1 MVKKSLCQNKGT
13 KTNLTQDN
21 PGLSGLPG
29 LPLTQDYHNRAL
41 NNWTQVHGSFVACV
55 LYGNTET
62 KMVDF
67 TPGHKIERSN
77 IQLFTSMAQRNKIK
91 APIYFICPVL
101 VTC

>member
-21 PGLSGLPG
+21 PGLPG
-29 LPLTQDYHNRAL
+29 LPLTQDYRNRTL

-67 TPGHKIERSN
+67 TPGHKIERSS
-77 IQLFTSMAQRNKIK
+77 QAWYKEKKLRPLFIIFAQ
-91 APIYFICPVL
+91 CS
-101 VTC
+101 